1 MTDTL
6 LLLTFVPLVP
16 WPVLAV
22 LGIMLLAVS
31 IFGIARRA
39 RGSLFRLLCFM
50 VVLLTL
56 AGPRHQ
62 REQRTIQGD
71 VAIVVVDRSPSQM
84 VEDRTAQTD
93 AALNAIETTLG
104 REKNLELRIVETDRT
119 PNNASGDT
127 DGGTRLIEALALAA
141 AEVPSTRFAGAILIS
156 DGQVHDADDAAM
168 LSTIPRGPIHVLLSG
183 EKQSFD
189 RRLVIEKVPA
199 YGLVGQQTEVTF
211 HVEQTAGP
219 GISIRPVSVTLSVDG
234 RYVGTLDVRP
244 GRSTSF
250 QFELEHADTSVIELS
265 VEAAEGELSLINNT
279 GVAAINGVRDRLRV
293 LLVSGQPHA
302 GERMWRNLLKS
313 DPAVD
318 LVHFTILRPPEKS
331 DFTPIR
337 ELSLITF
344 PTFELFDIRINEF
357 DLIVF
362 DRYVVR
368 HVLSPRYF
376 RNIGNYMREGGAILV
391 AMGPEFAGPSSL
403 YETPLGPLLP
413 SRPTGNIVEQGF
425 VPRLTDDGLR
435 HPVTAGLTGAG
446 TGAGT
451 GIGDPAESTPDW
463 GRWFRQVETVSR
475 SGTVLMQGAG
485 SRPLLTVDRVENGR
499 IGVLTSDHI
508 WLWARGYE
516 GGGPQAEL
524 VRRLAHWLMKEPAL
538 EEERLSAVLKD
549 GALEVT
555 RRSLG
560 TPPPV
565 VSITTPAGK
574 TQTLSLETTA
584 PGRAAGLAPGLAM
597 GRFAVSAPGVYRVDD
612 GTLSALAAVGSL
624 NPLEY
629 RDLRATG
636 DHLAPVSERAGGG
649 VFWLSDGLP
658 EIRRVK
664 PDNKASGSEWIGL
677 RANQSYV
684 VSGIADLALMPWW
697 LSAALV
703 LVLLFAAWWRE
714 GR

>member
-1 MTDTL
+1 MMTDTL
-6 LLLTFVPLVP
+6 LSVTFVPMVP
-16 WPVLAV
+16 WTVLVV
-22 LGIMLLAVS
+22 LGIALFAIGVLGLV
-31 IFGIARRA
+31 RHA
-39 RGSLFRLLCFM
+39 RGSLYRILAFAA
-50 VVLLTL
+50 VLLAL

-62 REQRTIQGD
+62 QEQRTSQDDIA
-71 VAIVVVDRSPSQM
+71 VVVVDRSPSQA
-84 VEDRTAQTD
+84 VENRTAQVED
-93 AALNAIETTLG
+93 ALAAIKTALEG
-104 REKNLELRIVETDRT
+104 EENLEVRVVDTGT
-119 PNNASGDT
+119 VSNNNDGNI
-127 DGGTRLIEALALAA
+127 DGGTRMIEALARAA
-141 AEVPSTRFAGAILIS
+141 ADVPGNRFAGAILIS
-156 DGQVHDADDAAM
+156 DGQVHDAGDVAM
-168 LSTIPRGPIHVLLSG
+168 LSTIPRGPIHTLLSG
-183 EKQSFD
+183 EKQSVD

-199 YGLVGQQTEVTF
+199 YGLVGQETEVSF
-211 HVEQTAGP
+211 RVEQTTGP
-219 GISIRPVSVTLSVDG
+219 GISFRPVTVTLAIDG
-234 RYVGTLDVRP
+234 RAVGQIDVRP

-250 QFELEHADTSVIELS
+250 KFELEHADASVIELS

-344 PTFELFDIRINEF
+344 PTFELFDLRIDEF

-368 HVLSPRYF
+368 NVLSPRYF
-376 RNIGNYMREGGAILV
+376 RNIGDYMENGGAIMV
-391 AMGPEFAGPSSL
+391 AMGPEYAGTRSL

-413 SRPTGNIVEQGF
+413 SRPTGTIVEQGF
-425 VPRLTDDGLR
+425 LPRLTDAGRR
-435 HPVTAGLTGAG
+435 HPVTAGMSGAG
-446 TGAGT
+446 DDAN
-451 GIGDPAESTPDW
+451 STPEW

-475 SGTVLMQGAG
+475 SGTVVMQGAAN
-485 SRPLLTVDRVENGR
+485 RPLLTLDRVGKGR
-499 IGVLTSDHI
+499 IGMLTSDHI

-555 RRSLG
+555 RRSLEA
-560 TPPPV
+560 PPPM
-565 VSITTPAGK
+565 VSVTTPTGE
-574 TQTLSLETTA
+574 TQALNLETTA
-584 PGRAAGLAPGLAM
+584 PGQAV
-597 GRFAVSAPGVYRVDD
+597 GRFAVSVPGVYRVDD
-612 GTLSALAAVGSL
+612 GVLTALAAVGSL

-629 RDLRATG
+629 RDLRATEEY
-636 DHLAPVSERAGGG
+636 LKPLSAQTGGA
-649 VFWLSDGLP
+649 VFWLSDSLP

-664 PDNKASGSEWIGL
+664 PDNKAAGTEWIGL

-684 VSGIADLALMPWW
+684 VAGVANIALMPWW

-703 LVLLFAAWWRE
+703 LAFLFAAWWRE